1 MGMLCADVAAMWKGL
16 VMTTRTKL
24 VLAVVAIAFL
34 GAGISYAIPPAYTGP
49 LGNPEEPALRP
60 YKWLWHGAKAFTYH
74 PVASFRDGNLRTPGL
89 GSADFFIGLRR
100 GSVEMDE
107 AIYRGLIF
115 AEPPKRDAYKQLGA
129 ANRFIEKD
137 PLLCNVADFI
147 AANYFFAFASGGH
160 VVDSLSNVFPFG
172 AHAAAADLGFTRN
185 AISAVHNG
193 NFLAASLIWGAQK
206 ASSEYVMNDPED
218 VDRMREES
226 QAKWREHRAE
236 MKARQESEE
245 SNPVV
250 RAQKSYIG
258 DRFKI
263 KKSNA
268 YTGDLR
274 KLAR

>member
-1 MGMLCADVAAMWKGL
+1 MLCADVAAMWKGL
-16 VMTTRTKL
+16 VMTTRTKI
-24 VLAVVAIAFL
+24 VLTVVAVAFL
-34 GAGISYAIPPAYTGP
+34 GAGISYAVPPAYTGP

-60 YKWLWHGAKAFTYH
+60 YKWLWHGTKAFAYH

-107 AIYRGLIF
+107 AIFRGLTY

-129 ANRFIEKD
+129 ANKYIESN
-137 PLLCNVADFI
+137 PVLCNVADFI

-160 VVDSLSNVFPFG
+160 VVDSLDHVFPFG

-193 NFLAASLIWGAQK
+193 NALASGLIWGAQK
-206 ASSEYVMNDPED
+206 ISHEYVMNDPED
-218 VDRMREES
+218 VDRMREAS
-226 QAKWREHRAE
+226 QKKWRDHRAM
-236 MKARQESEE
+236 MKAQKESVDA
-245 SNPVV
+245 NPVV
-250 RAQKSYIG
+250 RAQKDYVG
-258 DRFKI
+258 DRI
-263 KKSNA
+263 NVKKSSI

>member
-1 MGMLCADVAAMWKGL
+1 MGMLCADVAAMWKGS

-24 VLAVVAIAFL
+24 VLTVVAIAFL

-60 YKWLWHGAKAFTYH
+60 YKWLWHGTKAFAYH

-107 AIYRGLIF
+107 AIFRGLVF
-115 AEPPKRDAYKQLGA
+115 AEPPKRDAYKQIGA
-129 ANRFIEKD
+129 ANRYIEHN
-137 PLLCNVADFI
+137 PVLCNVADFI
-147 AANYFFAFASGGH
+147 AANYFFSFASGGH
-160 VVDSLSNVFPFG
+160 MDDAVDHVVPFG
-172 AHAAAADLGFTRN
+172 PHAAAMDLGFTRN
-185 AISAVHNG
+185 AISSIHHG
-193 NFLAASLIWGAQK
+193 NALAAGLIWGAQK

-218 VDRMREES
+218 VDRMREVS
-226 QAKWREHRAE
+226 QEKWREHRAL

-245 SNPVV
+245 ANAVV
-250 RAQKSYIG
+250 RAQKSYVG
-258 DRFKI
+258 DRVKI
-263 KKSNA
+263 KKSSE